1 MVAPPESN
9 TSHAVLAARGL
20 VRRFPGVLALDHVDL
35 SAGRGEV
42 VALVG
47 ENGAGKS
54 TLLKCLAG
62 LERPDAGT
70 MSLDGGVWAPRDPAA
85 AARGGVALVHQEL
98 CLAENLS
105 AAANVALGREPLRR
119 GIAGRCGIVDRSAL
133 RERAARALERVG
145 ARFSPDARVER
156 LAAGERQLVE
166 IAKGLDQEARVL
178 ILDEPTSSL
187 SSRETARLF
196 ELVHQLRSDGL
207 TVLYVSHRLAEV
219 LELADRAVVLRDG
232 KNSGVLRRDELSRGR
247 LVTLM
252 VGRDLAAPVA
262 RQAQAGAARVPR
274 LELRGVVTDAFP
286 GSAIDLEVA
295 PGELVGL
302 AGLVGA
308 GRTEL
313 LETLFGLRTPIGG
326 ELRLDGEPVR
336 FDGPRAAA
344 AAGVGL
350 VPEDRK
356 EQGLLLEEGV
366 RVNVALATLQRRA
379 RGPFVQRTAERAAAS
394 QQVADLGVRTAG
406 LEQVVSTL
414 SGGNQQKVVVGRWLA
429 AEPRLLLLDEPTRGV
444 DVGAREELYLLL
456 ERRAA
461 LGLGVLFASSD
472 LEELLRLADR
482 IVVLRDGA
490 IMGVVARGEATEER
504 VIALATGGGGT

>member
-1 MVAPPESN
+1 MVASPL
-9 TSHAVLAARGL
+9 AVGDEALLAARGL
-20 VRRFPGVLALDHVDL
+20 VRRFPGVLALDHVDFT
-35 SAGRGEV
+35 AGLGEV

-70 MSLDGGVWAPRDPAA
+70 MRLAGGVWAPRDPAE

-105 AAANVALGREPLRR
+105 AAANVVLGREPLRP
-119 GIAGRCGIVDRSAL
+119 GLAGRCGFVDRGAL

-145 ARFSPDARVER
+145 ARFSPDVRVER

-187 SSRETARLF
+187 SSRETTRLF

-219 LELADRAVVLRDG
+219 LELADCAVVLRDG
-232 KNSGVLRRDELSRGR
+232 RNSGVLQRNELSRPR
-247 LVTLM
+247 LVSFM
-252 VGRDLAAPVA
+252 VGRDLAAPVT
-262 RQAQAGAARVPR
+262 RQAEARGSCVPR
-274 LELRGVVTDAFP
+274 LELRGVVTAAFP
-286 GSAIDLEVA
+286 GTAVDLEVA

-313 LETLFGLRTPIGG
+313 LETLFGLRAPVAG
-326 ELRLDGEPVR
+326 EIRLDGETVR

-366 RVNVALATLQRRA
+366 RVNVALATLSRRA
-379 RGPFVQRTAERAAAS
+379 RGPFIQRASERAATAR
-394 QQVADLGVRTAG
+394 QVEDLGVRTAG

-444 DVGAREELYLLL
+444 DVGAREELYVLL

-461 LGLGVLFASSD
+461 AGLGVLFASSD

-482 IVVLRDGA
+482 IVVLRDGMV
-490 IMGVVARGEATEER
+490 MGVVARGEATEER
-504 VIALATGGGGT
+504 VIALATGGGDG

>member
-1 MVAPPESN
+1 MQ
-9 TSHAVLAARGL
+9 
-20 VRRFPGVLALDHVDL
+20 
-35 SAGRGEV
+35 
-42 VALVG
+42 
-47 ENGAGKS
+47 
-54 TLLKCLAG
+54 
-62 LERPDAGT
+62 
-70 MSLDGGVWAPRDPAA
+70 LDGAVWAPRDPAQ

-105 AAANVALGREPLRR
+105 AAANVALGREPRLP
-119 GIAGRCGIVDRSAL
+119 GLAGRCGLVDRHAL
-133 RERAARALERVG
+133 RERAAHALERVG
-145 ARFSPDARVER
+145 ARFGPDARVER

-187 SSRETARLF
+187 SSRETTRLL
-196 ELVHQLRSDGL
+196 ELVFQLRREGL
-207 TVLYVSHRLAEV
+207 TVLYVSHRLSEV

-232 KNSGVLRRDELSRGR
+232 TNSGVLERGALSRER
-247 LVTLM
+247 LVSLM
-252 VGRDLAAPVA
+252 VGRDLAPPAPRAVA
-262 RQAQAGAARVPR
+262 AHATRTPR

-286 GSAIDLEVA
+286 GVAVDLSVA

-313 LETLFGLRTPIGG
+313 LETLFGLRAPLAG
-326 ELRLDGEPVR
+326 EVHLDGGPVR

-356 EQGLLLEEGV
+356 EQGLLLEDGV
-366 RVNVALATLQRRA
+366 RVNVALATLPRRA
-379 RGPFVQRTAERAAAS
+379 RGPFIDRAAERAATS
-394 QQVADLGVRTAG
+394 RQVADLGVRTAG
-406 LEQVVSTL
+406 LDQVVSTL
-414 SGGNQQKVVVGRWLA
+414 SGGNQQKVIVGRWLA
-429 AEPRLLLLDEPTRGV
+429 AERRVLLLDEPTRGV
-444 DVGAREELYLLL
+444 DVCAREELYVLL

-490 IMGVVARGEATEER
+490 VAGVVARGEATEER
-504 VIALATGGGGT
+504 VIALATGSARP